1 MGKRLEA
8 SLVFGDGVLWMNVG
22 AVYKFPQTQET
33 AFGKSE
39 TRLVL
44 SSETRHTVPR
54 AARKSTPGS
63 FLSTFSK
70 NVHAC

>member
-8 SLVFGDGVLWMNVG
+8 SLVVGDGVPCMNVG
-22 AVYKFPQTQET
+22 AVYKFLQTQET

-39 TRLVL
+39 TR
-44 SSETRHTVPR
+44 HTVPR
-54 AARKSTPGS
+54 VARKSTPGS